1 MIFQCFISNKCRLDE
16 HMILISKTLKIVGF
30 LSKRLTSTVHSLI
43 NIIDSVFFFFCVLR
57 SYASPRQIANVC
69 KQNT

>member
-43 NIIDSVFFFFCVLR
+43 NIIDSVFFFFLRVEVLR
-57 SYASPRQIANVC
+57 FTKANSKCV
-69 KQNT
+69 